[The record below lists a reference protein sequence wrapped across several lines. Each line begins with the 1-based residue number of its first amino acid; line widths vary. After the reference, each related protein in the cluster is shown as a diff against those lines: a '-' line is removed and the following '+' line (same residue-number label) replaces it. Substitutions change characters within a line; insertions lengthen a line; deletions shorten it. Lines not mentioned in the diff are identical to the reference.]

1 MVEALNQHPTASVH
15 RFFYWLEHSLSLF
28 YIMKAYC
35 LEHSVLFLNKE
46 WYNGLL

>member
-1 MVEALNQHPTASVH
+1 MAEALYQRPAASVH
-15 RFFYWLEHSLSLF
+15 WFFYWLEHSLLLF

-46 WYNGLL
+46 WYNELL